1 MFGTPTTYNQESL
14 KGDKLKLKM
23 RTKSTV
29 GKNVKLESCT
39 EFSLH
44 IRQKNISSK
53 KYPIDYSE
61 RKLEKYIDTIKD
73 PQQKMVLIALLHD
86 YLKGDV
92 AVAWRRGHP
101 VYIQVVKE

>member
-1 MFGTPTTYNQESL
+1 MLGTPTTYIQETS
-14 KGDKLKLKM
+14 KDDKLKM
-23 RTKSTV
+23 RTK
-29 GKNVKLESCT
+29 GMMKNGNNVKLESCT

-44 IRQKNISSK
+44 VRQKNIASK

-61 RKLEKYIDTIKD
+61 HRLERYIDKVKD

-86 YLKGDV
+86 YIKGNV